1 MSINYQD
8 SEARRA
14 TNDVRRIHEKS
25 MLTGNSLQQDL
36 SVGHQQLN
44 PFAAPM
50 TLNLQYNYVDHK
62 SLHRQVPTWDG
73 KHDTAPSFFK
83 SLED

>member
-14 TNDVRRIHEKS
+14 SNDVRRIHEQS

-50 TLNLQYNYVDHK
+50 TLNLQYNFVDHK
-62 SLHRQVPTWDG
+62 SLAILQGNKCKDKVQ
-73 KHDTAPSFFK
+73 
-83 SLED
+83 